1 MLQENILE
9 NYIKNNLSKV
19 FVKQKY
25 SVGFL
30 TVLVKIGKKNLW
42 QNLVFPIGRYY
53 KCRNLRV
60 YVRGRCAVV
69 NNVCDA
75 VGRASRSS

>member
-1 MLQENILE
+1 MLKENILE

-30 TVLVKIGKKNLW
+30 TVLVKIGKKIYDKIW
-42 QNLVFPIGRYY
+42 Y
-53 KCRNLRV
+53 
-60 YVRGRCAVV
+60 
-69 NNVCDA
+69 
-75 VGRASRSS
+75 SRSGAIISLGIYVCMSGAAALS